1 MSLKTVDY
9 LQELNVQKNILTAH
23 LNKTNISVDEAE
35 KFNLLIDKVG
45 EIVETPRIEIEYSG
59 ENIVK
64 ARLFYLKSIPNYLFY
79 KQPLTNVALYHSD
92 IKSID
97 AYAFAETRLSSFTIP
112 DTVESIGNYAFYQ
125 CPISS
130 LQIPKSVISIGSN
143 AYYGASI
150 RELNIPSN
158 VTSIGSRAFYECG
171 SLKKIT
177 LPDTPVTLG
186 SDIFGRTAITS
197 FDFPEWLT
205 DIPSQMFYCC
215 YSLRLTSLPNTIVS
229 IGSGAFQATACSFTV
244 LPNSVTT
251 VGSRAFVGLPIT
263 SLTIPNSVTSL
274 GTGLFSGSA
283 SVTNLYLNCNCMIPS
298 NVITDSI
305 NKNSRLKYVEIGA
318 IGMKQTAFNYCTGLL
333 KVWIRETCTT
343 IEATTNSYP
352 FSGCKSVV
360 LYVEA
365 DSKPEGWAE
374 EFNKLSSTTYAN
386 VIYGVKTSPF

>member
-45 EIVETPRIEIEYSG
+45 EVVETPRIEIEYSG
-59 ENIVK
+59 ENIVR

-79 KQPLTNVALYHSD
+79 KQPLTSVALYHSD

-112 DTVESIGNYAFYQ
+112 DTVENIGNYAFYQ
-125 CPISS
+125 TSISV
-130 LQIPKSVISIGSN
+130 LNIPKNVKEIGSY
-143 AYYGASI
+143 AYRGTKI
-150 RELNIPSN
+150 KTLNIPSN
-158 VTSIGSRAFYECG
+158 VEKIGANAFYECS
-171 SLKKIT
+171 SLNSIK

-186 SDIFGRTAITS
+186 SDIFGWTAITT
-197 FDFPEWLT
+197 FDFPKWLT

-215 YSLRLTSLPNTIVS
+215 KSLRLTSLPNTIVS
-229 IGSGAFQATACSFTV
+229 IGNGAFQATACSFKV

-251 VGSRAFVGLPIT
+251 VGSRAFVGIPST

-274 GTGLFSGSA
+274 GSGLFAGSA
-283 SVTNLYLNCNCMIPS
+283 SVSKLYLNCNCMIPS

-305 NKNSRLKYVEIGA
+305 NKNSKLKYVEIGA
-318 IGMKQTAFNYCTGLL
+318 IGIKQTAFNYCTGLL
-333 KVWIRETCTT
+333 KVWIRESCTT
-343 IEATTNSYP
+343 IEATTNYYP
-352 FSGCKSVV
+352 FSNCRSVV

-365 DSKPEGWAE
+365 DSKPEGWAD
-374 EFNKLSSTTYAN
+374 EFNKVANGVYASVN
-386 VIYGVKTSPF
+386 YGVKTSPF

>member
-1 MSLKTVDY
+1 MNPKTVEY
-9 LQELNVQKNILTAH
+9 LQELSNQKNILTAH
-23 LNKTNISVDEAE
+23 LNKTNITADEAE

-79 KQPLTNVALYHSD
+79 KQPLTSVSLYHSD

-97 AYAFAETRLSSFTIP
+97 AYAFANTRLSSFTIP
-112 DTVESIGNYAFYQ
+112 DTVESIGNYAFYETYL
-125 CPISS
+125 SS
-130 LQIPKSVISIGSN
+130 LKIPKKVTSIGSN
-143 AYYGASI
+143 AFYGTNI
-150 RELNIPSN
+150 KELNIPSN
-158 VTSIGSRAFYECG
+158 VTSIGSRAFYECS
-171 SLKKIT
+171 SLRKIT

-186 SDIFGRTAITS
+186 GDIFGRTAITS
-197 FDFPEWLT
+197 FDFPKWLT

-215 YSLRLTSLPNTIVS
+215 KSLRLTSLPNTIVS
-229 IGSGAFQATACSFTV
+229 IGNGAFQATACSFKV

-251 VGSRAFVGLPIT
+251 VGSRAFVGLPST

-274 GTGLFSGSA
+274 GTGLFAGSA

-318 IGMKQTAFNYCTGLL
+318 IGIKQSAFNYCTGLL
-333 KVWIRETCTT
+333 KVWIRENCTT

-352 FSGCKSVV
+352 FSGCRNVV

-365 DSKPEGWAE
+365 DSKPEGWAT
-374 EFNKLSSTTYAN
+374 EFNKIANGVYAS